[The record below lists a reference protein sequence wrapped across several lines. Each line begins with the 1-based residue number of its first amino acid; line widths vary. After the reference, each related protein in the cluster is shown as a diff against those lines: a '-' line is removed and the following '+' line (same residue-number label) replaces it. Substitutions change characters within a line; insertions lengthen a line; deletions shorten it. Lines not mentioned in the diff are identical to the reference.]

1 MAMMKF
7 GFMPIEESSDPTVSF
22 STAPAA
28 NSTAMRMRSCVV
40 RPAFFCG
47 AAATRLRAPAGTAPA
62 ACEASFPAS
71 ANGRRGRR
79 RGCSLALSICRSMSL
94 SPFLAEVPAGRCPSR
109 GVWSA
114 GTNFADEGPGA
125 SAGPTRSARKL
136 PRCLGSRGWRR
147 RRVLRYASPSASPR
161 DRVPQA
167 SAASARSAV
176 RQNGGTKKDL
186 SFSSKDRSLTCGA
199 TFTIDSAD
207 AEPSHEH
214 ANTCSALDAGSRSR
228 YSVASRRAC
237 ALRPPTFPL
246 SLGEPFTIQLTAG
259 IPAAP
264 ALCECS

>member
-1 MAMMKF
+1 MCIRDS
-7 GFMPIEESSDPTVSF
+7 PCS
-22 STAPAA
+22 
-28 NSTAMRMRSCVV
+28 
-40 RPAFFCG
+40 
-47 AAATRLRAPAGTAPA
+47 
-62 ACEASFPAS
+62 SFPS
-71 ANGRRGRR
+71 WRKSRRSLPLPGR
-79 RGCSLALSICRSMSL
+79 LVCRHEL
-94 SPFLAEVPAGRCPSR
+94 RKR
-109 GVWSA
+109 IIR
-114 GTNFADEGPGA
+114 

-136 PRCLGSRGWRR
+136 EVPGIVGMTKTTRTWVREF
-147 RRVLRYASPSASPR
+147 SASPR